1 MTDGEAPRRSA
12 GSLLPVSLYANLGL
26 KRSVE
31 DTADALV
38 ALALEEH
45 FVWAGIRLRREP
57 VAVSYRVVRSDI
69 DRIGRI
75 FVTNDR
81 LDADLAPRNELVSR
95 IGAILRS
102 E

>member
-1 MTDGEAPRRSA
+1 MTDGEEPRRPA
-12 GSLLPVSLYANLGL
+12 GSLLPVSLYADLGL
-26 KRSVE
+26 KRSAA

-45 FVWAGIRLRREP
+45 LVWAGIRLWREP
-57 VAVSYRVVRSDI
+57 VGVSYRVVRSDI

-81 LDADLAPRNELVSR
+81 LDADLAPRNEFV
-95 IGAILRS
+95 
-102 E
+102 